1 MDSDED
7 FELFSEEA
15 APPVRETKLKRLKK
29 AIRRVSIS
37 EEPLL
42 DKSESGRVN
51 SSDFEALSLEESNEP
66 SRSRIGSESL
76 RGESEINPGFDGFC
90 GEAETNSGFDGL
102 GGEGEANSGLDG
114 LGGEGEANSG
124 LDGLGGEGEANSG
137 SDGLGGEGE
146 MNSSF
151 DGLGGGEDGSG
162 AKRVLDFGS
171 LVEEFRE
178 EVEDRNQE
186 MSEES
191 GDVRMNEPD
200 KKRRSS
206 DGFEEDKGKKK
217 SKRAKSEI
225 TAAKGKR
232 RTEKERRDHLKQL
245 HAESQ
250 RLLRET
256 RDAAFKPIPL
266 VQKPISSVLEKIRKR
281 KLEVLQKCSGTVMG
295 SQLHALE
302 EPIASQTVMGS
313 IANGMSMDRSN
324 DDEEQSSSENIS
336 SQMDVDKDSKQAFRA
351 PIDDTQELFSDSQ
364 TTDSKD
370 DLPNEA
376 PSSPLEE
383 VFAPSI
389 LAMNLKLDSA
399 PPYDVSS
406 DEEDDNDKE
415 NINPH
420 LTGVSDLPSSPIGDP
435 VKAFVD
441 DEAEEEDDS
450 DHDLFRFQDSEED
463 EEDGDAAELND
474 MIATGYEERP
484 MDSERRNELHQK
496 WLEQQDA
503 SGTEKLMQ
511 KLKFGSK
518 LKETTL
524 LEEKDADGEKDAD
537 IEEYAD
543 GEEDANG
550 EEDADGEE
558 DEYGGEDTNAV
569 QMSLRQ
575 IKQMI
580 PLMFTDNDDAYL
592 SSDDDETEKR
602 LAKQCLS
609 EKAEEQA
616 TFLSPAED
624 ESCREVFGF
633 IKKLNVVPDTKKAK
647 TPSFSSVPLM
657 GGDRDISSKSS
668 FLGRGSNHSLPSS
681 RKHGLGTV
689 RSIIFGRGGSNS
701 RSTSSVLEES
711 SDTIQREN
719 PPTRTTSARLSNSKV
734 TTSSQKSSAEAV
746 VQTDSSAEAV
756 PKANTSAEAVAQTDA
771 SAEAGGKNTGT
782 SPSLLKILRQS
793 SLHAKRC
800 TEDTMIGQTQ
810 IESVL
815 ASFKVGRKPVQ
826 TKRRT

>member
-42 DKSESGRVN
+42 DKSESDRVN
-51 SSDFEALSLEESNEP
+51 SSEFEALSLEESNEP
-66 SRSRIGSESL
+66 SGSRIGSESL
-76 RGESEINPGFDGFC
+76 RGEREINPDFDGFG

-102 GGEGEANSGLDG
+102 GGEGES
-114 LGGEGEANSG
+114 NSG

-137 SDGLGGEGE
+137 SDGLGCEGE

-171 LVEEFRE
+171 VVEEFPE
-178 EVEDRNQE
+178 EGEDRNQE
-186 MSEES
+186 MPEES
-191 GDVRMNEPD
+191 GDMRMNEPD

-206 DGFEEDKGKKK
+206 DCFEENKDKKK

-295 SQLHALE
+295 SQLHAIE
-302 EPIASQTVMGS
+302 EPIASRTEMGS
-313 IANGMSMDRSN
+313 IANGVSMDRSN
-324 DDEEQSSSENIS
+324 DDEEQSSSENVS

-370 DLPNEA
+370 DLPNDA
-376 PSSPLEE
+376 PRSPLEE

-420 LTGVSDLPSSPIGDP
+420 PTGVSDLPSSPIGDP

-484 MDSERRNELHQK
+484 MDSEKRNELHQK

-511 KLKFGSK
+511 KLKFGSN
-518 LKETTL
+518 LKETRL

-537 IEEYAD
+537 R
-543 GEEDANG
+543 
-550 EEDADGEE
+550 EEDADGEK
-558 DEYGGEDTNAV
+558 DEYGEEDTNAV

-624 ESCREVFGF
+624 ESCREAFGF
-633 IKKLNVVPDTKKAK
+633 IKKLNVVSDTKKAK

-668 FLGRGSNHSLPSS
+668 FLGWGSNHSLPSS

-701 RSTSSVLEES
+701 RSTSSVLEDS

-734 TTSSQKSSAEAV
+734 MTSSQKSSPEAV

-800 TEDTMIGQTQ
+800 TAETMIGQTQ